1 MTETLVKQST
11 LIERLMPA
19 AKEGKT
25 QTKITVYPHEIDE
38 CFNLSK
44 EGFYIYFINY
54 NSRNVRYDVKVDWT
68 HPLTSKGAAN
78 EMLTISQ
85 SV

>member
-1 MTETLVKQST
+1 MTKTLEKPSS
-11 LIERLMPA
+11 LIERLMPV

-25 QTKITVYPHEIDE
+25 KTRITVYPHEIDE

-44 EGFYIYFINY
+44 EGFYIHFINY
-54 NSRNVRYDVKVDWT
+54 NSRNVQYNVNVEWT
-68 HPLTSKGAAN
+68 HPLTSKGAAI
-78 EMLTISQ
+78 ELLAISQ